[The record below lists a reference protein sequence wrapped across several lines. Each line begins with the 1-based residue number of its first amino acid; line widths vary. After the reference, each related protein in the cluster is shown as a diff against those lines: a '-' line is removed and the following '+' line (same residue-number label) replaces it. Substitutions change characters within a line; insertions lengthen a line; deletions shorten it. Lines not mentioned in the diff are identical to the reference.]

1 MNNMGAGG
9 ANFDKVTNGTVHHRW
24 AQWEDS
30 CKKKQGLRSLALQLQ

>member
-24 AQWEDS
+24 AQWEYM
-30 CKKKQGLRSLALQLQ
+30 